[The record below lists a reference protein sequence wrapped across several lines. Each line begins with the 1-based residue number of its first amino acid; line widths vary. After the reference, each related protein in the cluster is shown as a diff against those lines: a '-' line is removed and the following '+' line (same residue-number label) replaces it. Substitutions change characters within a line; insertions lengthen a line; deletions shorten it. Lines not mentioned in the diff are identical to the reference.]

1 MRTADVDWRIL
12 SLWHAGNDTYE
23 IARQLG
29 LRESAVANMLPYL
42 RDLQRETQR
51 FEARI

>member
-1 MRTADVDWRIL
+1 MRIAEVDWRIL

-29 LRESAVANMLPYL
+29 LRESSVANMLPRL
-42 RDLQRETQR
+42 RDLQRDTQR
-51 FEARI
+51 LEARI